1 MPNYCENELKVRGTE
16 EEALA
21 FAKKARGE
29 KGPFSFS
36 SLYPVPKSLFDVTA
50 GSRENFYEIM
60 YTEIPKVLLKHMRDD
75 GIEMPSREDAL
86 AYQAKLWNVDPK
98 EALEIANKLKHNMDC
113 YGHLTWYT
121 WCIENWGTKWDVE
134 HMSQLLCSKDITLRG
149 KKIWSLFYVFR
160 SAWSP
165 PKDAILH
172 ISKDFSKLEFTL
184 SFWEGGSGFKGMF
197 KCKDG
202 KIKKDIIKK
211 YSGRRGG

>member
-1 MPNYCENELKVRGTE
+1 MPNYCENELKVRGTK
-16 EEALA
+16 EEALT
-21 FAKKARGE
+21 FVKKAKGE
-29 KGPFSFS
+29 KGAFSFS
-36 SLYPVPKSLFDVTA
+36 SLYPAPKSLFDVTA

-60 YTEIPKVLLKHMRDD
+60 YTKIPEALLKHMRND

-98 EALEIANKLKHNMDC
+98 KAMEIANKLKHNIDC
-113 YGHLTWYT
+113 HGHLTWYT

-134 HMSQLLCSKDITLRG
+134 NMSQLLSSKDITLRG
-149 KKIWSLFYVFR
+149 KKTWSLLYLFG

-172 ISKDFSKLEFTL
+172 ISKDFSELEFTL
-184 SFWEGGSGFKGMF
+184 SFWEGGNGFKGMF

-202 KIKKDIIKK
+202 KIKKDVTEE